1 MSDSSLAV
9 TPEVAWKAREQAPYA
24 FCFVAGVKT
33 DEHHQVPAVT
43 VTVSFT
49 EREGL
54 STAQTCP
61 CRAIAPPSG
70 KAQDELGK
78 YQIVQSWGE
87 DMNTLL

>member
-1 MSDSSLAV
+1 MAV
-9 TPEVAWKAREQAPYA
+9 TPEVAWRAREKTHYV
-24 FCFVAGVKT
+24 FCWVAGVRT
-33 DEHHQVPAVT
+33 DEHHQVSAVT

-70 KAQDELGK
+70 EAQDELGK
-78 YQIVQSWGE
+78 CERVQS
-87 DMNTLL
+87 